1 MQVITEPVCPVC
13 ANALI
18 PSGRKYFL
26 EELFDLWK
34 PVEFTSETIAEHKRQ
49 SEYTQLYICPACKLE
64 IFLPQIIGS
73 SGFYVDLLRH
83 QNVYAYSHE
92 KWDFVEALKD
102 AIGCS
107 TAIEI
112 GCGPG
117 NFLEQLALIV
127 KNIYGTEYNEHAL
140 GVARSKGFE
149 VHGIDDKQEDKLRGK
164 CDIAFSFHVLEHVP
178 DPVQFIQEMFSW
190 VGDVGKIGLSVP
202 DMDGPV
208 KFINPCVSN
217 MPPHHATR
225 WKLKTFEVL
234 AEKYGY
240 KIDRVAY
247 EPLVLKQHSYYST
260 FWVGEIF
267 PGDTLIMRATRFI
280 VMRFLLVFF
289 KVSTLLGIE
298 YISWLRGQSIYVL
311 LSKNK

>member
-1 MQVITEPVCPVC
+1 MQVVTEPICPVC
-13 ANALI
+13 ASTLL
-18 PSGRKYFL
+18 PCGRKYSL
-26 EELFDLWK
+26 QELFDLWK
-34 PVEFTSETIAEHKRQ
+34 PVEFASETIAEHMGQ

-64 IFLPQIIGS
+64 IFFPQIIGS

-83 QNVYAYSHE
+83 ENVYAYSHQ
-92 KWDFVEALKD
+92 KWDFDEALKD
-102 AIGCS
+102 AKGCRS
-107 TAIEI
+107 AIEI

-117 NFLEQLALIV
+117 NFLEQLAPIV
-127 KNIYGTEYNEHAL
+127 NEIYGTEYNEHAL

-149 VHGIDDKQEDKLRGK
+149 VFGIDDKQGDKLRGK
-164 CDIAFSFHVLEHVP
+164 CEIAYSFHVLEHVP
-178 DPVQFIQEMFSW
+178 DPIQFIQEMFSW
-190 VGDVGKIGLSVP
+190 VGNDGKIGLSVP

-208 KFINPCVSN
+208 KYINPCVSN

-234 AEKYGY
+234 AEKCGY

-247 EPLVLKQHSYYST
+247 EPLALNQHSYYSGY
-260 FWVGEIF
+260 WVGEILT
-267 PGDTLIMRATRFI
+267 GDSFFMRAVRS
-280 VMRFLLVFF
+280 VVRRLLLTFF
-289 KVSTLLGIE
+289 KVATSLGIE